1 MTLNQLITATMVSV
15 VLFASGSPAAWADR
29 DRGGDTHRYEDHNR
43 NKKGYVYDRRYHH
56 NRYYPPPGYKLNTL
70 PHHHHVVPYR
80 GTKYYFDAG
89 VWYRPSG
96 SRFVVV
102 IPPVGLLVHTLPPFY
117 TTIWVGG
124 IPYYYSAGVYYTWH
138 PAQQGYIVSEAP
150 PDNDVSEVSPEGDR
164 LFIYPRQGQSEQQQA
179 SDRYECHSWSSEQS
193 GFDPTK
199 PGGNVA
205 ESQYTSKRDDYHRAM
220 KACLEARGYSVQ

>member
-1 MTLNQLITATMVSV
+1 MTLNQLITAFMISV
-15 VLFASGSPAAWADR
+15 VLMAGGSPAAWADR
-29 DRGGDTHRYEDHNR
+29 DHGGDKHRYEDQKR

-56 NRYYPPPGYKLNTL
+56 DRYYPPPGYKTKSL
-70 PHHHHVVPYR
+70 HHHHYVVPYR

-89 VWYRPSG
+89 VWYRPYG
-96 SRFVVV
+96 SQFVVV
-102 IPPVGLLVHTLPPFY
+102 VPPFGLTLRTLPPYY

-124 IPYYYSAGVYYTWH
+124 IPYYYSAGVYYTWQ
-138 PAQQGYIVSEAP
+138 PQQQVYVVSEP
-150 PDNDVSEVSPEGDR
+150 PPEKEVSEQSPIADR
-164 LFIYPRQGQSEQQQA
+164 IFIYPKKGQSEQQQA
-179 SDRYECHSWSSEQS
+179 TDRYECHSWSTDQS

-205 ESQYTSKRDDYHRAM
+205 DSEYTNKRNDYQRAM